1 MICLDHCLVLGACL
15 FCIGFYGLLTAD
27 NTVRALMCLELLFNS
42 VNINLVAYS
51 SFLDTAESRGEIF
64 VLFVM
69 TIAAAEAAIGLS
81 IVLAV
86 HRARGSSQLSLLSL
100 LRW

>member
-1 MICLDHCLVLGACL
+1 
-15 FCIGFYGLLTAD
+15 
-27 NTVRALMCLELLFNS
+27 MCLELLFNS
-42 VNINLVAYS
+42 VNINLVAFS

-86 HRARGSSQLSLLSL
+86 HRARGSSRLNFLTL